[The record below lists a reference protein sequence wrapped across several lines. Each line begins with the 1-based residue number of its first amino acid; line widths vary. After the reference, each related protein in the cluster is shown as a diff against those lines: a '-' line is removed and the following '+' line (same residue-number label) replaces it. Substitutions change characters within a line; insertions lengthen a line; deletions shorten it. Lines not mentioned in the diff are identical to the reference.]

1 MSGVNMLV
9 TREALQELDQSDP
22 LDRFKEHFVLPEGV
36 LYLDGN
42 SLGALPVKAAQR
54 ASEVVTEQWGQGLI
68 RSWNTAGWF
77 EMPTRLGDKL
87 GELLGANP
95 GETVVTD
102 TTSLNLF
109 KALASALR
117 IQQVDGPGRRV
128 IITERDNFPT
138 DIYIA
143 QGLADLLN
151 SVAVETGTSYEVKL
165 IDDEADLLAA
175 LGDDT
180 AVISLSHVNYRTGA
194 MWDMAA
200 INRAAHRA
208 GALSIWDLAHAAG
221 AVPVDLNA
229 SDSDYAVGC
238 TYKYLNGGP
247 GSPAFIWV
255 NTKHQDRFW
264 QPLSGWWSHAQPF
277 EMATDYAPAND
288 VRRFMCGTQPI
299 TSMAMVE
306 TGLDITL
313 SADMDQL
320 RRKSLELTDLFIDL
334 VESQCADYGLRL
346 VTPREHAQRGSH
358 VSFQHPEGYAIMAAL
373 IDRGVIGDYRE
384 PEVLRFGITPLYL
397 SRTDIWD
404 SVEILREVLHTKAWQ
419 REEYSRRNA
428 VT

>member
-1 MSGVNMLV
+1 MSTVV
-9 TREALQELDQSDP
+9 SREKLEL
-22 LDRFKEHFVLPEGV
+22 LDRQDALASFKDRFLLPDGV

-42 SLGALPVKAAQR
+42 SLGPLPAGAAER
-54 ASEVVTEQWGQGLI
+54 AAEVVNVEWGQGLI
-68 RSWNTAGWF
+68 RSWNSAGWF

-87 GELLGANP
+87 GSLLGANP

-143 QGLADLLN
+143 EGLAELLN
-151 SVAVETGTSYEVKL
+151 SVGAETGIRYEVKL
-165 IDDEADLLAA
+165 IDNETELRAA
-175 LGDDT
+175 LGEDT
-180 AVISLSHVNYRTGA
+180 AVLSLSHVNYRTGS

-200 INRAAHRA
+200 ITEAVHEA
-208 GALSIWDLAHAAG
+208 GGLAIWDLAHAAG

-229 SDSDYAVGC
+229 AKADYAVGC

-255 NTKHQDRFW
+255 NARHQDRFW
-264 QPLSGWWSHAQPF
+264 QPLTGWWSHQAPF
-277 EMATDYAPAND
+277 EMAEQYTPAND
-288 VRRFMCGTQPI
+288 VRRFMCGTQPV
-299 TSMAMVE
+299 TSMAMIEV
-306 TGLDITL
+306 GLDIAVEAEMEL
-313 SADMDQL
+313 VRA
-320 RRKSLELTDLFIDL
+320 KSLELTDLFIEL
-334 VESQCADYGLRL
+334 VETRCAGHGLEL
-346 VTPREHAQRGSH
+346 ITPREHGQRGSH
-358 VSFQHPEGYAIMAAL
+358 VSFHHPNGYEIIAAL
-373 IDRGVIGDYRE
+373 IERGVIGDYRE
-384 PEVLRFGITPLYL
+384 PAVLRFGITPLYL

-404 SVEILREVLHTKAWQ
+404 AVEILREVLHTGHWQ
-419 REEYSRRNA
+419 REEFAVRNA

>member
-1 MSGVNMLV
+1 MSAVV
-9 TREALQELDQSDP
+9 SRENLDLLDQQDALASFK
-22 LDRFKEHFVLPEGV
+22 DRFLLPDGV

-42 SLGALPVKAAQR
+42 SLGPLPAGAAER
-54 ASEVVTEQWGQGLI
+54 AAEVVNVEWGQGLI
-68 RSWNTAGWF
+68 RSWNSAGWF

-87 GELLGANP
+87 GSLLGANP

-143 QGLADLLN
+143 EGLAELLN
-151 SVAVETGTSYEVKL
+151 SVGAETGIRYEVKL
-165 IDDEADLLAA
+165 IDNETELLAA
-175 LGDDT
+175 LGEDT
-180 AVISLSHVNYRTGA
+180 AVVSLSHVNYRTGS

-200 INRAAHRA
+200 ITDAVHQA
-208 GALSIWDLAHAAG
+208 GGLAVWDLAHAAG

-229 SDSDYAVGC
+229 AKADYAVGC

-255 NTKHQDRFW
+255 NARHQDRFW
-264 QPLSGWWSHAQPF
+264 QPLSGWWSHKAPF
-277 EMATDYAPAND
+277 EMAEQYTPAKD
-288 VRRFMCGTQPI
+288 VRRFMCGTQPV
-299 TSMAMVE
+299 TSMAMIEV
-306 TGLDITL
+306 GLDI
-313 SADMDQL
+313 AVEAEMDL
-320 RRKSLELTDLFIDL
+320 VRAKSLELTDLFIEL
-334 VESQCADYGLRL
+334 VETRCAGHGLEL
-346 VTPREHAQRGSH
+346 ITPREHAQRGSH
-358 VSFQHPEGYAIMAAL
+358 VSFHHPNGYEIIAAL
-373 IDRGVIGDYRE
+373 IERGVIGDYRE
-384 PEVLRFGITPLYL
+384 PAVLRFGITPLYL

-404 SVEILREVLHTKAWQ
+404 AVEILREILHTGHWQ
-419 REEYSRRNA
+419 REEFAVRNA

>member
-313 SADMDQL
+313 SADMEQL

>member
-1 MSGVNMLV
+1 MNMLV

-255 NTKHQDRFW
+255 NAKHQDRFW

>member
-1 MSGVNMLV
+1 MLAQ
-9 TREALQELDQSDP
+9 RDAQDP
-22 LDRFKEHFVLPEGV
+22 LQSFRERFSLPTGV

-42 SLGALPVKAAQR
+42 SLGPLPLGAAER
-54 ASEVVTEQWGQGLI
+54 AAEVVQSEWGQGLI
-68 RSWNTAGWF
+68 RSWNAAGWF
-77 EMPTRLGDKL
+77 DMPTRLGDKL
-87 GELLGANP
+87 GRLLGANP

-151 SVAVETGTSYEVKL
+151 SVGAEAGISYDVQLVDTE
-165 IDDEADLLAA
+165 EELLAA
-175 LGDDT
+175 LGQDT
-180 AVISLSHVNYRTGA
+180 AVVSLSHVNYRTGA
-194 MWDMAA
+194 MWDMDA
-200 INRAAHRA
+200 ITEAAHRA
-208 GALSIWDLAHAAG
+208 GALAIWDLAHATG
-221 AVPVDLNA
+221 AVEVDLNA
-229 SDSDYAVGC
+229 AGADYAVGC

-255 NTKHQDRFW
+255 NAKHQDRFW
-264 QPLSGWWSHAQPF
+264 QPLSGWWSHAAPF
-277 EMATDYAPAND
+277 DMDQNYAPAAD

-306 TGLDITL
+306 TGLDISL
-313 SADMDQL
+313 SADMAEI
-320 RRKSLELTDLFIDL
+320 RAKSLELTDLFIEL
-334 VESQCADYGLRL
+334 VETRCAGHGLQL
-346 VTPREHAQRGSH
+346 VTPREHARRGSH

-373 IDRGVIGDYRE
+373 VDRGVIGDYRE

-404 SVEILREVLHTKAWQ
+404 AVEILREVLVTGQWQ
-419 REEYSRRNA
+419 REEYAVRNA